1 LSRIKLVFIGDE
13 RDVFVEAARDY
24 LSRSGKRFDADLVA
38 IKRAKNAAEL
48 QLRASE
54 GCARVALDAC
64 GVEHDSV
71 AFAKAL
77 EKLLERG
84 KVAFVVGGA
93 EGLDTVVRAKADAV
107 WSLSKLTFPHR
118 LAVLVVAEQI
128 YRASEIARGGP
139 YHK

>member
-1 LSRIKLVFIGDE
+1 MSRIKLVFIGDE
-13 RDVFVEAARDY
+13 RDVLVDAARDY
-24 LSRSGKRFDADLVA
+24 LSRSGKRFDPELVA
-38 IKRAKNAAEL
+38 IKRGKGDAEACV
-48 QLRASE
+48 RASE
-54 GCARVALDAC
+54 GCLRVALDAR

-77 EKLLERG
+77 EGLVARG
-84 KVAFVVGGA
+84 KVAFLVGGA
-93 EGLDTVVRAKADAV
+93 EGLADVVRGKADAT